1 MTTELTDTAVTA
13 DRIVHLIDQLATLP
27 HLRPDPRTN
36 ALFGDLVQ
44 AVLAAPDRQADAVLT
59 HPEVSSRRAAV
70 RELSA
75 RGETALE
82 HAWAERICSA
92 PDPRA
97 ALAAFPY
104 LDNYDRLTA
113 LEVHVLTHSSGAR
126 SGRTPTSVA
135 VLGCGPLPLSTL
147 GYADAL
153 GCPVVGLDRDP
164 AAVALARR
172 VAARVGTAGVRFEQA
187 DAANVALAGYD
198 AVVLAALVGETPS
211 AKAAILDRIAGAMR
225 PGAMLLARSARGLR
239 TLLYPPVDLSAMTGF
254 EVLEVVHP
262 TDDVIN
268 SVVVARRLG

>member
-1 MTTELTDTAVTA
+1 MTTELSDTTLTA
-13 DRIVHLIDQLATLP
+13 DRIVHLTDQLSTLS
-27 HLRPDPRTN
+27 HLRPDPHTN

-44 AVLAAPDRQADAVLT
+44 AILSAPDRQAREILA
-59 HPEVSSRRAAV
+59 HPEIESRRSAI
-70 RELSA
+70 RDLSA

-82 HAWAERICSA
+82 HAWAEHIATA

-97 ALAAFPY
+97 ALATFPY

-113 LEVHVLTHSSGAR
+113 LEVRLLVHAGGAPR
-126 SGRTPTSVA
+126 SVA
-135 VLGCGPLPLSTL
+135 MLGCGPLPLSTL

-164 AAVALARR
+164 AAVDLARR
-172 VAARVGTAGVRFEQA
+172 VATRTGASRVQFEEA
-187 DAANVALAGYD
+187 DAADVGLMGYD

-211 AKAAILDRIAGAMR
+211 AKAAILHRVAGAMR

-239 TLLYPPVDLSAMTGF
+239 GLLYPAVDLGAMPGF

-268 SVVVARRLG
+268 SVVVARRRD